1 MIEVGFNVSS
11 LNEAGV
17 SPTTKKTADFV
28 WAVRFAK
35 IPKGFIDKHWS
46 HETFSNGATFS
57 LDGEADKGK
66 QNVDALQG
74 GGLENLNVQVDDS
87 VFVINCDNSAMPTSI
102 DG

>member
-1 MIEVGFNVSS
+1 VSAS
-11 LNEAGV
+11 NEAGV
-17 SPTTKKTADFV
+17 SSTSKKTTGFM

-35 IPKGFIDKHWS
+35 ISKGFIDSHLS
-46 HETFSNGATFS
+46 HETFSNGATFG

-74 GGLENLNVQVDDS
+74 RDR
-87 VFVINCDNSAMPTSI
+87 VFVTGFDNSAMPTSI